1 MLINFL
7 GTVVGSSQWT
17 KLLGSDAESV
27 EICKYPDMH
36 YYNVRPKGISF
47 QVEPTSKK
55 IQTID
60 LYHQQRRWGEWPTY
74 PICID
79 FIRDE
84 KNDTLTI
91 TPDTTALQ
99 LVQKLGEPLRKG
111 GAEAGGPTA
120 RALGPAMWTEWCI
133 EASQMSSE
141 RNTIYIMVEYAGEA
155 ARAPDRWER
164 GRGSE
169 APWATI
175 AISTKA
181 ANSSK

>member
-1 MLINFL
+1 MLVNVL

-17 KLLGSDAESV
+17 ELLGSDAESV
-27 EICKYPDMH
+27 EICEYSDMH
-36 YYNVRPKGISF
+36 YYNVRPRGISF
-47 QVEPTSKK
+47 QVEPTTKE

-60 LYHQQRRWGEWPTY
+60 LYHQQRRWGEWPKY

-79 FIRDE
+79 FVRDE
-84 KNDTLTI
+84 NHDTLEI
-91 TPDTTALQ
+91 TPHTTALQ
-99 LVQKLGEPLRKG
+99 LVEKLGEPLRKG

-133 EASQMSSE
+133 EARRSSSE
-141 RNTIYIMVEYAGEA
+141 RIALYIMVEYAGEA
-155 ARAPDRWER
+155 ARAPDRWEK

-169 APWATI
+169 APWAAI
-175 AISTKA
+175 AISCKP